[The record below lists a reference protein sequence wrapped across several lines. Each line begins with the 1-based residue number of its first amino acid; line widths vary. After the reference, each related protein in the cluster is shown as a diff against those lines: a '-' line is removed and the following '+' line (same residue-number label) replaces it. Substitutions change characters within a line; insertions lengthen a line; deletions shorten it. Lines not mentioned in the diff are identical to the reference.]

1 MADPRRAPRI
11 SWTPEALRD
20 VRIVLVASRFNEAIT
35 KALVE
40 GARQTLL
47 RHGVKEERLTTFWVS
62 GAFEL
67 PVVASVVAE
76 SLKPDAIIAL
86 GCVIKGE
93 TPQYEAIG
101 QAVSQGLVQVSV
113 TARIPVTF
121 GVIITDSEAQ
131 AKARVGGAAG
141 HRGREAAL
149 AAMATLAVLKDVD
162 RAAST
167 DRSPR
172 RRHALVNG

>member
-1 MADPRRAPRI
+1 MAGARKA
-11 SWTPEALRD
+11 
-20 VRIVLVASRFNEAIT
+20 VRIVLVASRFNGAIT
-35 KALVE
+35 KALVD

-47 RHGVKEERLTTFWVS
+47 RHGVAEAHIGTFWVS

-86 GCVIKGE
+86 GCLIKGD

-101 QAVSQGLVQVSV
+101 GAVAQGLVQVAV
-113 TARIPVTF
+113 TAQIPVTF
-121 GVIITDSEAQ
+121 GVIIAVSEAQ
-131 AKARVGGAAG
+131 AKARAGGAVG

-149 AAMATLAVLKDVD
+149 AALTTLAILNDVG
-162 RAAST
+162 RAASPP
-167 DRSPR
+167 RSAPR
-172 RRHALVNG
+172 RSALVNS